1 MKRNED
7 CIRSIMLYL
16 EENLSAKKTL
26 KGKELYAP
34 LENFSKED
42 IDESI
47 IIILERKLVS
57 KKNIDNVVPSNIHFL
72 RITDKGHNYLEM
84 VRSDTVWNSLKE
96 KFKGF
101 LMPENIIKVFELFL
115 SSKGLL

>member
-1 MKRNED
+1 MYVSVGMSYVWNIFYALFTALCYNDKERWWTLLKRNED

-57 KKNIDNVVPSNIHFL
+57 KK
-72 RITDKGHNYLEM
+72 
-84 VRSDTVWNSLKE
+84 
-96 KFKGF
+96 
-101 LMPENIIKVFELFL
+101 
-115 SSKGLL
+115 GLL